1 VQTGDKLEF
10 RFDIKNSTEHAL
22 LYGRQYIPGRKVY
35 FTACFVPVLLTV
47 VGLIYL
53 ATKYMPRLEFVSRE
67 LRPLTAGLGFG
78 AIAYLVIKVLQK
90 VWMPI
95 IKSWLYNQIE
105 SKFPAETV
113 VVEKL
118 NDELTISVGGVVTK
132 LPLAEIH
139 ALSKSAKGLIVG
151 IRTSAFFIPNDA
163 AGGVE
168 NMGKF
173 ANSLKLGMSAGA
185 IARSSGF

>member
-22 LYGRQYIPGRKVY
+22 LYGRQYLPGRKVY
-35 FTACFVPVLLTV
+35 FAACFVPVVLTV
-47 VGLIYL
+47 VVLIFL
-53 ATKYMPRLEFVSRE
+53 ATNYMPRLEFVSRE

-78 AIAYLVIKVLQK
+78 AIAYFAIKVLQK

-95 IKSWLYNQIE
+95 IKSWWYSQIE
-105 SKFPAETV
+105 TKFPVENV
-113 VVEKL
+113 VVETL
-118 NDELTISVGGVVTK
+118 NDELSISVGGVVTK
-132 LPLAEIH
+132 LPFCEIH
-139 ALSKSAKGLIVG
+139 ALSKSAKGLIIG
-151 IRTSAFFIPNDA
+151 IRTSAFFIPNEA

-168 NMGKF
+168 KMHEF
-173 ANSLKLGMSAGA
+173 ANSLKRGMSAEA